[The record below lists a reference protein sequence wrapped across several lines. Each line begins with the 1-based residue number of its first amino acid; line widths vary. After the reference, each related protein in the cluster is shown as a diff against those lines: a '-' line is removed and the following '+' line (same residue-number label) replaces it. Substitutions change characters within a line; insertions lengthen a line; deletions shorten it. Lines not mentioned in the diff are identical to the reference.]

1 MISGEQHHIRCHIS
15 LTLHTCGASLCSLV
29 GMSNGSLIDNI
40 IHPCL
45 GFTFLGSLVLS
56 CPRGCDCGVWV
67 RVGPGGTCG
76 CVLFYPG
83 HEGMQVAAFGDLMR
97 SLSEK
102 AGHPVDL
109 ITVRAPVSLRSDWL
123 FFCVGASL
131 SPRFVCFCRLAPLG
145 THGDDGVR

>member
-15 LTLHTCGASLCSLV
+15 LTLHKCGAFLCSLV

-67 RVGPGGTCG
+67 RVGPGGICD

-83 HEGMQVAAFGDLMR
+83 HEGMLVAAFGNLMR

-102 AGHPVDL
+102 AGHPVDF

-131 SPRFVCFCRLAPLG
+131 SPRLVCFCRLAPLG